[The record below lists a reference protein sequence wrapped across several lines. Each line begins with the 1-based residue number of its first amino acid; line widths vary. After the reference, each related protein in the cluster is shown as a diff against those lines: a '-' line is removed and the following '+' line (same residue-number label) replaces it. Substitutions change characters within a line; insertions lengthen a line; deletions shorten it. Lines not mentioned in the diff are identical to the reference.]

1 VFNLYNQKD
10 NNGYFLKGDYIFKND
25 HKYNSQ
31 SVDKAINKITS
42 YKNALLSE
50 NNKVYIS
57 IIPDKNYY
65 LESELK
71 LSYDYDRLFT
81 TVKENID
88 FAEYI
93 DISNLLTL
101 DSFYATDTHWRQ
113 EKIEIVAEEILKS
126 MNPDFKSVPFETV
139 TTEKF
144 FDGVFARQTSFKT
157 NGDEM
162 KYLIN
167 DLLNDAVLTDKTTD
181 EVLPIYNLEKIESS
195 EPYDMFMSGAK
206 MGLITLERKEKT
218 TGKELI
224 VFRDSFG
231 SSIGPLLLQGYDKI
245 TFIDTRQILPVVIK
259 QNNLVEFSNQDVLF
273 LYSSTVLNDSSEMK

>member
-1 VFNLYNQKD
+1 
-10 NNGYFLKGDYIFKND
+10 
-25 HKYNSQ
+25 
-31 SVDKAINKITS
+31 
-42 YKNALLSE
+42 
-50 NNKVYIS
+50 
-57 IIPDKNYY
+57 
-65 LESELK
+65 
-71 LSYDYDRLFT
+71 
-81 TVKENID
+81 
-88 FAEYI
+88 
-93 DISNLLTL
+93 
-101 DSFYATDTHWRQ
+101 
-113 EKIEIVAEEILKS
+113 
-126 MNPDFKSVPFETV
+126 
-139 TTEKF
+139 
-144 FDGVFARQTSFKT
+144 
-157 NGDEM
+157 M

-224 VFRDSFG
+224 VFRDSFS

-245 TFIDTRQILPVVIK
+245 TFIDTRQILPAVIK